1 MNGWVWGVLGAVA
14 SAVILSVI
22 GAFAGVFQA
31 GTEALDKEAIREVLR
46 EEMQIDVNGVTMT
59 HGQVLSKISTDVVIL
74 QEAVKALTE

>member
-1 MNGWVWGVLGAVA
+1 MNGWTAGVLGAVA
-14 SAVILSVI
+14 AAVILSVI

-31 GTEALDKEAIREVLR
+31 GTEALDKEAIRQVLR
-46 EEMQIDVNGVTMT
+46 EEMRIDVNGVTMT